1 MYSID
6 NVLHQLQ
13 HHDRQ
18 RSQLLRA
25 MESKAASASSSVLSI
40 ENYFQTEKQRAV
52 RATRFKPG
60 ASHNPGEKPCIKSPT
75 RALHRPM

>member
-1 MYSID
+1 MHSID
-6 NVLHQLQ
+6 TVLHQLQ

-25 MESKAASASSSVLSI
+25 MESKASSASESMLSI

-52 RATRFKPG
+52 RTIG
-60 ASHNPGEKPCIKSPT
+60 IK
-75 RALHRPM
+75 RHLHCTLT

>member
-1 MYSID
+1 MHSID
-6 NVLHQLQ
+6 TVLHQLQ

-25 MESKAASASSSVLSI
+25 MESKASSASESMLSI

-52 RATRFKPG
+52 RAINR
-60 ASHNPGEKPCIKSPT
+60 
-75 RALHRPM
+75 RANAAQTFPQSAY